1 MFNTKK
7 ALICIVM
14 ALVLV
19 SALAVSAFAYGM
31 GGTKIY
37 NSSGAEIGSGYI
49 WNQPNNSPYTLG
61 GSVSAKES
69 STLTVVLIPRGINLS
84 TGATDE
90 LIATSP
96 LSKSNRKTLE
106 HTYTVNSSLYYPTLA
121 RATFI
126 INGSNSATYQY
137 SGGWNWG

>member
-1 MFNTKK
+1 MKK

-69 STLTVVLIPRGINLS
+69 STLTVVLIPVGSICLLVQQTNLLQPHHFQRVTEKLLS
-84 TGATDE
+84 I
-90 LIATSP
+90 LI
-96 LSKSNRKTLE
+96 R
-106 HTYTVNSSLYYPTLA
+106 
-121 RATFI
+121 
-126 INGSNSATYQY
+126 
-137 SGGWNWG
+137 